1 MCGGGMR
8 CNIGTP
14 SPFAANRKFFKS
26 VNKESEA
33 GAAVMTA
40 WVTEPLLSRGS
51 DLLTRRWVALVL
63 WGKGPGV
70 AMPSLLRARPSFYGE
85 TRSSRPPFQHPECA
99 PRRPGAWSSR
109 HRGRRWRSGGHE
121 GQAVLTDESR
131 VPSGG
136 AAWAPPGAGA
146 TWWKA

>member
-1 MCGGGMR
+1 MWCLFPCDLSQSHLSLHITALCILNTFPGKYL
-8 CNIGTP
+8 T
-14 SPFAANRKFFKS
+14 RKHS
-26 VNKESEA
+26 
-33 GAAVMTA
+33 
-40 WVTEPLLSRGS
+40 WVTEPLLLRGS

-70 AMPSLLRARPSFYGE
+70 AMPSLLRARPSLYGE
-85 TRSSRPPFQHPECA
+85 PRSSRPPFQHPECA